1 MHCISS
7 SRIMSL
13 SSISYKLTEET
24 LSEIIKSAGA
34 VEFTGWE
41 FTDGFKKGDSYQSE
55 VSKITVKG
63 VSNKK

>member
-1 MHCISS
+1 
-7 SRIMSL
+7 MSL
-13 SSISYKLTEET
+13 SSISSKLTEET

-41 FTDGFKKGDSYQSE
+41 FNGGFQKDDSYQSE

-63 VSNKK
+63 VNNTK